1 MGKKFTA
8 FLLALLLFVSM
19 AQSSFAQ
26 NTDIYNLPISPIP
39 CNKVDPS
46 LSCPVNFLPQ
56 GDNIYGQLKPPERCA
71 SSYTDF
77 LSDPIGS
84 HYWVEDPAIT
94 NQGKSDERARQFLY
108 WVLNTNAVDE
118 SPVLRTIWNFS
129 SVIALVGVVLV
140 ATIFGLGYIISR
152 RGGNVYN
159 GIGNFF
165 AGGSGGIAIGPTV
178 IKIGTMLLYVAFS
191 SAIVFILVQFSE
203 ILMRFFYE
211 NLGGKDLFSIYF
223 VNPGDST
230 LGATEQSYKGFV
242 GCRDLNIRVQ
252 EGVHTEMFLL
262 KMTNVSY
269 YVMGVMLLLRKILL
283 WFMLFVAPFLA
294 LLMPFVFIR
303 NTGWIWIGVFFQWL
317 FYGPL
322 VALFLGAV
330 SKIWKEGIPFSF
342 DFSRAGD
349 IAGYVYPT
357 GMNIVYGGPAQRIA
371 GAVSRPIG
379 ALNNGNYID
388 TFAEYILT
396 LIMLWAVTFFPWWL
410 LRIFRDYCCEGIY
423 AMKNILLAMYDNMR
437 GGPSK
442 GPSPSHPPSLPS
454 LKIDTQTPIDR
465 DIKINV
471 GTLNQ
476 IKHSL
481 TKDLTRT
488 LNLQA
493 TRITDVARVE
503 TNKQMRQTVNQNLAY
518 ISNPVQAKVPAQ
530 RQQFMN
536 LRSELFNRAIKN
548 DAVARTILASTS
560 TTVSEKSKIRET
572 LMQSMPQT
580 ISVSQVVA
588 KDMHIPQEAFSKIT
602 TSYTTQISNNIQA
615 VQKLAQSAGT
625 NTQTVHN
632 VLNTYNK
639 YTSQPVNTVIS
650 TIARETNTSEKIVK
664 HVLHDAGLMSAQ
676 SRFVQNIATTQKL
689 TKEQVSKVLQSIKS
703 TVLRETTIADRVSSE
718 THTSAENVRSLIS
731 ETFTNA
737 ASNTTLTTTIAE
749 KSATTPQNVQSIM
762 QAYATS
768 VESSTKDVVQNISK
782 TTNIDQS
789 TVSNVLQEASTQIQN
804 HSTLQQTAQKIGIEV
819 EQAKSVVRLA
829 VDATV
834 EAAVSSKPIITVIND
849 SNAPSQQ
856 VSTASIQNIFKTI
869 SQDNNTT
876 TTIAQTTQTTQQ
888 QVQNVLESYA
898 QHINERSSAAV
909 TSIASETS
917 MSVSQIKDIMNT
929 TSTTVQNSPQV
940 KEKIVKESKLD
951 HQTTEKIIQSIPKS
965 LQIVA
970 KEQSIINSIHS
981 SNTTLQNITNSEAQ
995 SVVSSLAQNSEV
1007 INNVATQTNVSQE
1020 NVAKTLNTF
1029 ASNIANTS
1037 SETIQTI
1044 AQQTQLSHEQVH
1056 NILQSASSFVT
1067 NNPQVTTQIAESTK
1081 VEQSVVRATISS
1093 LPQTVTKERSKESI
1107 IQQIQSSAQKTQAIS
1122 QESTTNIVNSITNN
1136 TDVIKHVSQD
1146 TMIEENIVQQSL
1158 ATFASNLTQNS
1169 SQLISTI
1176 AKTSNISQDQAQS
1189 IVQSA
1194 ATYATANTEIQNQTA
1209 QTNNSTSTDVKNI
1222 VENVHK
1228 AVASHTVLSQ
1238 IQNSSSNL
1246 QSVTKENITSVFS
1259 EIANNDQFVES
1270 IAQKE
1275 TITNDTVKNII
1286 NSYANSIDQTSSQ
1299 TVQNIASST
1308 NSSAQTVQNVMGS
1321 VAQYSNKYQQ
1331 SVQSIAQTTNLEET
1345 TIQELLKTTS
1355 DVMVKTAESK
1365 NPVIQEL
1372 APQKS
1377 TLTSENITTV
1387 IQSLAT
1393 PSVVTQVA
1401 QDTNISSE
1409 KINTVIHELSQNLNQ
1424 SSESLMQSIANT
1436 TQLSDENIIQ
1446 VIQSVTTQAIS
1457 NKQVVNSI
1465 SGQTSLPAP
1474 QITSIIETTA
1484 AVVSSKTP
1492 EPTQTIKEQIT
1503 EQMVTTKG
1511 SQFTQE
1517 TVTNIFQEI
1526 TQVQSIVSSVAE
1538 KTQTTDKQVQQVF
1551 QEFNTHIS
1559 ESSSQLPQSIADN
1572 AHISVEQVQAIM
1584 TTTSQII
1591 DQSPEVRSLIATKTN
1606 TSASTVQ
1613 QIVTAVPQAM
1623 TVAPTNTTSII
1634 KEVAQSSQTNEA
1646 TSQQIIQSLMNTAV
1660 ENNSFVENL
1669 AEEHHLKFQ
1678 QIKNILTTYS
1688 HNVSQPSETL
1698 IQTINQSSGVPK
1710 DQVRSIILSLT
1721 SSILSSHEIIGQVAQ
1736 AEGMNEK
1743 DVSNVMQQQL
1753 ELASEPEKHIEK
1765 TISIP
1770 KTISLE
1776 DYEEVK
1782 EMWTKH
1788 FEEGE
1793 VPVSETIKTRKDWID
1808 QEVVYI
1814 TNTLNKIL
1822 SSDEKLQQE
1831 GLDELG
1837 YLLPIFLI
1845 NNLKGDELIVYL
1857 KAKLEA
1863 AKLVMKILEHE
1874 EKAKNEIKE
1883 DEEEEVFVDVAQED
1897 SAEEPKHMALDEEEE
1912 EAPRSIE
1919 ERVKAVQEK
1928 LKGAESSDN
1937 PETTNLSINDIKTR
1951 LNDAS
1956 VSDKSGKI

>member
-1 MGKKFTA
+1 MGKKITA
-8 FLLALLLFVSM
+8 FLFALLLFVSM

-46 LSCPVNFLPQ
+46 LSCPVNFLTQ
-56 GDNIYGQLKPPERCA
+56 GDNIYGQLKPPETCA
-71 SSYTDF
+71 TSYTEF

-252 EGVHTEMFLL
+252 EGVNTEMFLL

-357 GMNIVYGGPAQRIA
+357 GMNIIYGGPAQRIA
-371 GAVSRPIG
+371 AATGVNRPIG
-379 ALNNGNYID
+379 ALNNGNYVD

-442 GPSPSHPPSLPS
+442 GPSPSYPPSLPS
-454 LKIDTQTPIDR
+454 LKIDTKTPIDR
-465 DIKINV
+465 DIKISV
-471 GTLNQ
+471 GSLNQ

-632 VLNTYNK
+632 VLNTYSK

-676 SRFVQNIATTQKL
+676 SRFVQGIASTHKL
-689 TKEQVSKVLQSIKS
+689 TKEQVSKILHSIKS
-703 TVLRETTIADRVSSE
+703 TVLRETSLAERVSSE
-718 THTSAENVRSLIS
+718 TQTSKENVRSLIKES
-731 ETFTNA
+731 FMSA
-737 ASNTTLTTTIAE
+737 ATNTTVTTTVAE
-749 KSATTPQNVQSIM
+749 KSSTTPQVVQSIM
-762 QAYATS
+762 NAYASS
-768 VESSTKDVVQNISK
+768 VESSLAKGVVQNISK
-782 TTNIDQS
+782 TTHIDQS
-789 TVSNVLQEASTQIQN
+789 TVSNVLQEASAQIQY
-804 HSTLQQTAQKIGIEV
+804 HSTLQQSAQKIGIEV

-834 EAAVSSKPIITVIND
+834 EAAVSSKPVVTVIND
-849 SNAPSQQ
+849 NKAPAQQ
-856 VSTASIQNIFKTI
+856 MTTTSIQNIFKTI

-876 TTIAQTTQTTQQ
+876 TTVAQTTHTTQQ

-898 QHINERSSAAV
+898 QHVDERSSTAIN
-909 TSIASETS
+909 SIANQTS
-917 MSVSQIKDIMNT
+917 MSVSQVKDIMNT
-929 TSTTVQNSPQV
+929 TSSAVQNSPQM
-940 KEKIVKESKLD
+940 KEKIVKESKID
-951 HQTTEKIIQSIPKS
+951 QKTTEKIIQSIPTS
-965 LQIVA
+965 IQTQI
-970 KEQSIINSIHS
+970 SGS
-981 SNTTLQNITNSEAQ
+981 S
-995 SVVSSLAQNSEV
+995 
-1007 INNVATQTNVSQE
+1007 
-1020 NVAKTLNTF
+1020 K
-1029 ASNIANTS
+1029 
-1037 SETIQTI
+1037 ETIT
-1044 AQQTQLSHEQVH
+1044 QQVQV
-1056 NILQSASSFVT
+1056 
-1067 NNPQVTTQIAESTK
+1067 STPD
-1081 VEQSVVRATISS
+1081 S
-1093 LPQTVTKERSKESI
+1093 
-1107 IQQIQSSAQKTQAIS
+1107 QAIS
-1122 QESTTNIVNSITNN
+1122 QESTTNIINSLTEN

-1146 TMIEENIVQQSL
+1146 TAIEENIVQQS
-1158 ATFASNLTQNS
+1158 
-1169 SQLISTI
+1169 
-1176 AKTSNISQDQAQS
+1176 
-1189 IVQSA
+1189 
-1194 ATYATANTEIQNQTA
+1194 
-1209 QTNNSTSTDVKNI
+1209 
-1222 VENVHK
+1222 
-1228 AVASHTVLSQ
+1228 
-1238 IQNSSSNL
+1238 
-1246 QSVTKENITSVFS
+1246 
-1259 EIANNDQFVES
+1259 
-1270 IAQKE
+1270 
-1275 TITNDTVKNII
+1275 
-1286 NSYANSIDQTSSQ
+1286 
-1299 TVQNIASST
+1299 
-1308 NSSAQTVQNVMGS
+1308 
-1321 VAQYSNKYQQ
+1321 
-1331 SVQSIAQTTNLEET
+1331 
-1345 TIQELLKTTS
+1345 
-1355 DVMVKTAESK
+1355 
-1365 NPVIQEL
+1365 
-1372 APQKS
+1372 
-1377 TLTSENITTV
+1377 
-1387 IQSLAT
+1387 
-1393 PSVVTQVA
+1393 
-1401 QDTNISSE
+1401 
-1409 KINTVIHELSQNLNQ
+1409 
-1424 SSESLMQSIANT
+1424 
-1436 TQLSDENIIQ
+1436 
-1446 VIQSVTTQAIS
+1446 
-1457 NKQVVNSI
+1457 
-1465 SGQTSLPAP
+1465 
-1474 QITSIIETTA
+1474 
-1484 AVVSSKTP
+1484 
-1492 EPTQTIKEQIT
+1492 
-1503 EQMVTTKG
+1503 
-1511 SQFTQE
+1511 
-1517 TVTNIFQEI
+1517 
-1526 TQVQSIVSSVAE
+1526 
-1538 KTQTTDKQVQQVF
+1538 
-1551 QEFNTHIS
+1551 
-1559 ESSSQLPQSIADN
+1559 
-1572 AHISVEQVQAIM
+1572 
-1584 TTTSQII
+1584 
-1591 DQSPEVRSLIATKTN
+1591 
-1606 TSASTVQ
+1606 
-1613 QIVTAVPQAM
+1613 
-1623 TVAPTNTTSII
+1623 
-1634 KEVAQSSQTNEA
+1634 
-1646 TSQQIIQSLMNTAV
+1646 
-1660 ENNSFVENL
+1660 
-1669 AEEHHLKFQ
+1669 
-1678 QIKNILTTYS
+1678 
-1688 HNVSQPSETL
+1688 
-1698 IQTINQSSGVPK
+1698 
-1710 DQVRSIILSLT
+1710 
-1721 SSILSSHEIIGQVAQ
+1721 
-1736 AEGMNEK
+1736 
-1743 DVSNVMQQQL
+1743 
-1753 ELASEPEKHIEK
+1753 
-1765 TISIP
+1765 
-1770 KTISLE
+1770 
-1776 DYEEVK
+1776 
-1782 EMWTKH
+1782 
-1788 FEEGE
+1788 
-1793 VPVSETIKTRKDWID
+1793 
-1808 QEVVYI
+1808 
-1814 TNTLNKIL
+1814 
-1822 SSDEKLQQE
+1822 
-1831 GLDELG
+1831 
-1837 YLLPIFLI
+1837 
-1845 NNLKGDELIVYL
+1845 
-1857 KAKLEA
+1857 
-1863 AKLVMKILEHE
+1863 
-1874 EKAKNEIKE
+1874 
-1883 DEEEEVFVDVAQED
+1883 
-1897 SAEEPKHMALDEEEE
+1897 
-1912 EAPRSIE
+1912 
-1919 ERVKAVQEK
+1919 
-1928 LKGAESSDN
+1928 
-1937 PETTNLSINDIKTR
+1937 
-1951 LNDAS
+1951 
-1956 VSDKSGKI
+1956 

>member
-1 MGKKFTA
+1 MRNKLFAVSLAFTM
-8 FLLALLLFVSM
+8 FVSM
-19 AQSSFAQ
+19 AQGSYAQ
-26 NTDIYNLPISPIP
+26 QVTDIYNFPINPIT
-39 CNKVDPS
+39 CNKIDPT
-46 LSCPVNFLPQ
+46 LSCPEEFIR
-56 GDNIYGQLKPPERCA
+56 GGSSGAGIYGDLGDRCA
-71 SSYTDF
+71 TSYADF

-84 HYWVEDPAIT
+84 HYWIEDPSIT
-94 NQGKSDERARQFLY
+94 SQGKADERARQFLY
-108 WVLNTNAVDE
+108 WVLNTNAIDE
-118 SPVLRTIWNFS
+118 APVLRAIWNFS
-129 SVIALVGVVLV
+129 SIISLVGVVLV
-140 ATIFGLGYIISR
+140 ATIFGIGYIISR
-152 RGGNVYN
+152 RSGNVYN

-165 AGGSGGIAIGPTV
+165 AGGSSGISVGPTI

-191 SAIVFILVQFSE
+191 SAIVFILIQFSE
-203 ILMRFFYE
+203 ILMRFFFD
-211 NLGGKDLFSIYF
+211 NLGGKSLFNIYF

-230 LGATEQSYKGFV
+230 LGATELSYKSFI

-252 EGVHTEMFLL
+252 EGIDAEVFLL

-269 YVMGVMLLLRKILL
+269 YVLGVMLLLRKILL

-294 LLMPFVFIR
+294 LLMPFIFIR

-322 VALFLGAV
+322 VALFLGAMAKMW
-330 SKIWKEGIPFSF
+330 SEGIPFSF

-349 IAGYVYPT
+349 LTGYVYPT
-357 GMNIVYGGPAQRIA
+357 GLNIVYGGPAQRVLS
-371 GAVSRPIG
+371 GVVDRPIG
-379 ALNNGNYID
+379 ALNNGSYID
-388 TFAEYILT
+388 TFAEYVIT
-396 LIMLWAVTFFPWWL
+396 LIMLWAVAFFPWWL

-454 LKIDTQTPIDR
+454 LKIDTKTPTNR
-465 DIKINV
+465 DVNV
-471 GTLNQ
+471 NIQSLNQ
-476 IKHSL
+476 IKKSL
-481 TKDLTRT
+481 TTDITRSMSF
-488 LNLQA
+488 QA

-503 TNKQMRQTVNQNLAY
+503 TNKQMNQVVNKNLAY
-518 ISNPVQAKVPAQ
+518 ISNPVKAKIPAE

-548 DAVARTILASTS
+548 DTVARTILASTS
-560 TTVSEKSKIRET
+560 TVTTEKSKIRES
-572 LMQSMPQT
+572 LIQSLPQT
-580 ISVSQVVA
+580 ISISQVVT
-588 KDMHIPQEAFSKIT
+588 KDIHIPQEAFSKIT
-602 TSYTTQISNNIQA
+602 NSYTTQVTNNSQA
-615 VQKLAQSAGT
+615 VQKLATSAKT
-625 NTQTVHN
+625 DAQTVTN
-632 VLNTYNK
+632 ILNTYNR
-639 YTSQPVNTVIS
+639 YTSQPVSTIIS

-676 SRFVQNIATTQKL
+676 SRFVQGIASTQKL
-689 TKEQVSKVLQSIKS
+689 TKEQVSKVLHSIKS
-703 TVLRETTIADRVSSE
+703 TVLRETSLAERVSSE
-718 THTSAENVRSLIS
+718 TQTSKENVQSLIKDTFTSAA
-731 ETFTNA
+731 T
-737 ASNTTLTTTIAE
+737 NTTLTTTVAE
-749 KSATTPQNVQSIM
+749 KSSTTLPAVQSIM
-762 QAYATS
+762 NAFAS
-768 VESSTKDVVQNISK
+768 SIESSSTKEVVQNISK
-782 TTNIDQS
+782 TTNIDES

-804 HSTLQQTAQKIGIEV
+804 HSTLQQTAQKIGVEV

-834 EAAVSSKPIITVIND
+834 ETAVSSKPVVMVIND
-849 SNAPSQQ
+849 NQAPAAQ
-856 VSTASIQNIFKTI
+856 VTATSIQNIFKTT

-876 TTIAQTTQTTQQ
+876 TTVAQTTHTTQQ

-898 QHINERSSAAV
+898 QHINEQSSSAV
-909 TSIASETS
+909 TSIATETN
-917 MSVSQIKDIMNT
+917 MSVSQIKDIMNV

-940 KEKIVKESKLD
+940 KEQIVKESKLD
-951 HQTTEKIIQSIPKS
+951 QRTVEKIIQSVP
-965 LQIVA
+965 A
-970 KEQSIINSIHS
+970 SIQTKIGDS
-981 SNTTLQNITNSEAQ
+981 SEKTITNQ
-995 SVVSSLAQNSEV
+995 
-1007 INNVATQTNVSQE
+1007 
-1020 NVAKTLNTF
+1020 
-1029 ASNIANTS
+1029 
-1037 SETIQTI
+1037 IQT
-1044 AQQTQLSHEQVH
+1044 
-1056 NILQSASSFVT
+1056 
-1067 NNPQVTTQIAESTK
+1067 
-1081 VEQSVVRATISS
+1081 
-1093 LPQTVTKERSKESI
+1093 
-1107 IQQIQSSAQKTQAIS
+1107 
-1122 QESTTNIVNSITNN
+1122 
-1136 TDVIKHVSQD
+1136 
-1146 TMIEENIVQQSL
+1146 SL
-1158 ATFASNLTQNS
+1158 ATLP
-1169 SQLISTI
+1169 
-1176 AKTSNISQDQAQS
+1176 QS
-1189 IVQSA
+1189 I
-1194 ATYATANTEIQNQTA
+1194 
-1209 QTNNSTSTDVKNI
+1209 
-1222 VENVHK
+1222 
-1228 AVASHTVLSQ
+1228 
-1238 IQNSSSNL
+1238 
-1246 QSVTKENITSVFS
+1246 
-1259 EIANNDQFVES
+1259 
-1270 IAQKE
+1270 
-1275 TITNDTVKNII
+1275 
-1286 NSYANSIDQTSSQ
+1286 
-1299 TVQNIASST
+1299 
-1308 NSSAQTVQNVMGS
+1308 
-1321 VAQYSNKYQQ
+1321 
-1331 SVQSIAQTTNLEET
+1331 
-1345 TIQELLKTTS
+1345 
-1355 DVMVKTAESK
+1355 
-1365 NPVIQEL
+1365 PV
-1372 APQKS
+1372 
-1377 TLTSENITTV
+1377 TSELTTTV

-1393 PSVVTQVA
+1393 PSIVAQVA

-1424 SSESLMQSIANT
+1424 SSESLIQSISNT

-1484 AVVSSKTP
+1484 AAVSSKTT

-1503 EQMVTTKG
+1503 GQITTPVNN
-1511 SQFTQE
+1511 QFTQE
-1517 TVTNIFQEI
+1517 TVTQIFQEI
-1526 TQVQSIVSSVAE
+1526 AQVQSIISSVAQ
-1538 KTQTTDKQVQQVF
+1538 KTQTTEQQVQQVF

-1559 ESSSQLPQSIADN
+1559 ESSSQLTQSIADN

-1584 TTTSQII
+1584 TTTSQAI
-1591 DQSPEVRSLIATKTN
+1591 DQSPEVRNTIATKTN

-1623 TVAPTNTTSII
+1623 TVALTNTTSII

-1669 AEEHHLKFQ
+1669 AEEHQLKSQ

-1721 SSILSSHEIIGQVAQ
+1721 NSILSSHEIIGQVAQ
-1736 AEGMNEK
+1736 AEGMSEA
-1743 DVSNVMQQQL
+1743 DVSNVMEEQL
-1753 ELASEPEKHIEK
+1753 EVASEPEKHIEK

-1793 VPVSETIKTRKDWID
+1793 VPVSETIKTRKDWIE

-1883 DEEEEVFVDVAQED
+1883 DEEEEVLVDVVQEET
-1897 SAEEPKHMALDEEEE
+1897 AEEPKHMAIDEEEE

-1928 LKGAESSDN
+1928 LSAGESFDV
-1937 PETTNLSINDIKTR
+1937 PEENNLSLGEIKNR
-1951 LNDAS
+1951 LKDATNS
-1956 VSDKSGKI
+1956 EDER